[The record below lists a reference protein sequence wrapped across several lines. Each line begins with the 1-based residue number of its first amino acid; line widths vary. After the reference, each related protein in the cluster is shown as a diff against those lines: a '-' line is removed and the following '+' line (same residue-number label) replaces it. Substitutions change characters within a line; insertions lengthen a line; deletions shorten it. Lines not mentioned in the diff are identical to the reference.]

1 MGNANH
7 LMTPDEVAQ
16 AHYKTFNSSWDY
28 PLAAPA
34 AAAAKPG
41 LTWVSATEGYFTLPV
56 SQQVYYTANGKTATA
71 DAWGLGLR
79 LGYAFPGFW
88 WMK

>member
-1 MGNANH
+1 VH
-7 LMTPDEVAQ
+7 
-16 AHYKTFNSSWDY
+16 
-28 PLAAPA
+28 
-34 AAAAKPG
+34 
-41 LTWVSATEGYFTLPV
+41 
-56 SQQVYYTANGKTATA
+56 YTANGKTATA